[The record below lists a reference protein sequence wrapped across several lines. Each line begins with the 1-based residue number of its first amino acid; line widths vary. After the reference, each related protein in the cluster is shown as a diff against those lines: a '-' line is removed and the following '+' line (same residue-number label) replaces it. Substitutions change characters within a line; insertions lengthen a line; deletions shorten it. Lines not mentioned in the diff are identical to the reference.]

1 MKAERVLITK
11 KIDFFFLFI
20 HNVIIITLTKLITE
34 FTDIQFSTVYYYSC
48 YTKNLQVKVALL
60 G

>member
-11 KIDFFFLFI
+11 KIDFFLFI

>member
-1 MKAERVLITK
+1 MLITK
-11 KIDFFFLFI
+11 KIDFFLLFI

>member
-11 KIDFFFLFI
+11 KINNFLFI
-20 HNVIIITLTKLITE
+20 HNFIIITLTKLITE

-48 YTKNLQVKVALL
+48 YT
-60 G
+60 